1 LSSPPG
7 GQPGRTTQVVRT
19 IEFAPDGGVTL
30 EYVDPDQDV
39 KSNGL
44 MVNHVLWIPYEPYE
58 DEIDKLVD
66 TLRELVAE
74 ATRDLATLG
83 PPLMHPSEER
93 SFNTREDDDDDE
105 DGPDFP
111 R

>member
-1 LSSPPG
+1 
-7 GQPGRTTQVVRT
+7 VVRT
-19 IEFAPDGGVTL
+19 IEFSPDGGLTV
-30 EYVDPDQDV
+30 EYVDPEQDV

-58 DEIDKLVD
+58 DEIEKLVD

-74 ATRDLATLG
+74 ATRDLAMLG
-83 PPLMHPSEER
+83 PPLTHPSEER
-93 SFNTREDDDDDE
+93 SLGAPDDDDEE